1 MFKLKYKLARFILRV
16 QMFFTEHKTENYY
29 RYFYLLQDIYDEEYY
44 EDICRKMNQNL
55 N

>member
-1 MFKLKYKLARFILRV
+1 ML
-16 QMFFTEHKTENYY
+16 FTKSETEKYY

-44 EDICRKMNQNL
+44 EDICRKMNQNW